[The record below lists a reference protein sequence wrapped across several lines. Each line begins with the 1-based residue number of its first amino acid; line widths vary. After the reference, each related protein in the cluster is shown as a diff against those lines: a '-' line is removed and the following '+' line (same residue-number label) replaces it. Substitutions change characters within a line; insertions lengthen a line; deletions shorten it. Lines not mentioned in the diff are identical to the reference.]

1 VTSKEVWER
10 LRKTYKLLIKCV
22 CLQTLRGELEA
33 LQMKP
38 LKSISEFHTQIIMV
52 QNQIKMDRE
61 NFEYMRISENIWRP
75 LDLKSCYSC
84 FLGRNKRFERNIY

>member
-1 VTSKEVWER
+1 LGKVKENIQVVD
-10 LRKTYKLLIKCV
+10 KVKCV
-22 CLQTLRGELEA
+22 RLQTLRGELEA

-38 LKSISEFHTQIIMV
+38 LKSIYEFHTQIIMV
-52 QNQIKMDRE
+52 QNQIKRNKE

-75 LDLKSCYSC
+75 LDLKSCYSY